1 MATTLSPNMN
11 LPVPVVG
18 QEPGPDYANDVNNSL
33 NIVDGHN
40 HSTGY
45 GVQITPTGLDI
56 NADLPINNNN
66 LTLVRTLRLMPQVST
81 PAGPLDLGALY
92 ETGVD
97 LYYIDGA
104 GNNVRIT
111 QGGSVAGAPG
121 SISNLVSPA
130 SASYNSG
137 SSTFVWQ
144 SAVNTPANMD
154 FAAAT
159 LRNLVANSK
168 GLTLA
173 PPNAMAADYTLV
185 LPPLPLSQKIMTLD
199 ASGNITAPYVVDNS
213 TITISTNTIQV
224 ADNGITFAKLA
235 AAVQQALNPSGS
247 IIAFGGASAPT
258 GYFLCDGTTYSRTT
272 YADLFAAIGTNY
284 GAGDGSTTFNV
295 PDFQGCF
302 LRMITNGSSTDP
314 DASSRI
320 QNNAGGNTGNNV
332 GSAQLS
338 AFQSHDHGI
347 TIFRSGATSATGVL
361 QQATAANLGLSNIG
375 VTLNAGTSTE
385 TRPVNVYVNYC
396 IKF

>member
-81 PAGPLDLGALY
+81 PIGPLDLGALY

-130 SASYNSG
+130 SASYNAG

-144 SAVNTPANMD
+144 SAVSTPANMD

-168 GLTLA
+168 GLTLQ
-173 PPNAMAADYTLV
+173 PPAAMASDYTLV
-185 LPPLPLSQKIMTLD
+185 LPPLPVSQKIMTLD

-213 TITISTNTIQV
+213 TITISSNTIQV
-224 ADNGITFAKLA
+224 ATNGIQLSNLSVD
-235 AAVQQALNPSGS
+235 VQQALILPGFLQAYGGSSAPSGWL
-247 IIAFGGASAPT
+247 I
-258 GYFLCDGTTYSRTT
+258 CDGTAVSRIT
-272 YADLFAAIGTNY
+272 YAALYTAIGNAY
-284 GAGDGSTTFNV
+284 GNGDGSTTFTL
-295 PDFQGCF
+295 PDMRGNFVRG
-302 LRMITNGSSTDP
+302 TNLGSTNDP
-314 DASSRI
+314 DASSRV
-320 QNNAGGNTGNNV
+320 ASASGGNTGDNV
-332 GSAQLS
+332 GSFQES
-338 AFQSHDHGI
+338 IYQSHSHQI
-347 TIFRSGATSATGVL
+347 TVYHSGATSVSNFVG
-361 QQATAANLGLSNIG
+361 QA
-375 VTLNAGTSTE
+375 VTNFASSLVPDSAVGGAE
-385 TRPVNVYVNYC
+385 TRPINTYFTYI
-396 IKF
+396 IKT